1 MTRKTIEHEQR
12 MKTIVPTGSYAI
24 DVPVEVNEQIE
35 DGVVSLWVPQDDTL
49 LQLSS
54 FKRETEHQVP
64 AMVRLEARLNRE
76 QLSGVRFEHI
86 DISACP
92 DVAAASGRDD
102 EGIQWLYVY
111 AAWRDLTVFVTISV
125 PDAQPTSITN
135 QWALVA
141 LTSLR
146 RPDYGTHVAK

>member
-1 MTRKTIEHEQR
+1 MTRKTIDRKQTI
-12 MKTIVPTGSYAI
+12 KTIVPTGSYAI
-24 DVPVEVNEQIE
+24 DVPVEVNEQIA
-35 DGVVSLWVPQDDTL
+35 DGVVSLWLPQDDTL

-54 FKRETEHQVP
+54 YKRETEHQVP

-76 QLSGVRFEHI
+76 QLAGVRFERV

-111 AAWRDLTVFVTISV
+111 AVWRDLTVLVTVSV
-125 PDAQPTSITN
+125 PDAQTTAIANKWTLI
-135 QWALVA
+135 ALA
-141 LTSLR
+141 SLR
-146 RPDYGTHVAK
+146 RSD